1 MTMTDSAT
9 GSLAASEK
17 SEVKS
22 TRLDPPHDLMLA
34 NRGDEP
40 TPPWMAIAG
49 LDPAASGDQ
58 LDRQTNELLAYV
70 QQQNDEIDQ
79 RQEELNAKLA
89 QLDNELR
96 TARLRTARD
105 AGMELAIDSS
115 VANRSAVDAGM
126 ALDGMTESDEEGIG
140 MAAMQEPEKPG
151 KHSNRNKP
159 AVDGEFEEVEELV
172 AQFSGDVPS
181 SSDKSKTSS
190 KPESKSNPDEES
202 GVAAVDVTGKPQ
214 EQKSTRRTADMPAAT
229 RATPMQSD
237 QKSFRVDRAHQ
248 HATQLPGDVV
258 PLADAFDGPSPSDL
272 DLELQAMASSL
283 DASEL
288 ESERR
293 MLAERKNELDRR
305 QSTLQRMQSDTQAM
319 HREALEMRLVT
330 EQLWVEISDQAAP
343 EHVQELLNQLRARLD
358 EHYAEQQLGIDSQA
372 SELVTLKDTIEQKQE
387 ELRSQSAQLQ
397 QWVEDRHDEIKTYA
411 AEVDAR
417 ELLLDR
423 REHRMHEEFSKWEAT
438 RNAYQKQ
445 LQGILKNL
453 DH

>member
-1 MTMTDSAT
+1 MTDSAT
-9 GSLAASEK
+9 GSLAASEQ
-17 SEVKS
+17 SEVKAR
-22 TRLDPPHDLMLA
+22 RLDPPHDLMLA

-40 TPPWMAIAG
+40 APPWMAIAG
-49 LDPAASGDQ
+49 LDPEAAGDQ
-58 LDRQTNELLAYV
+58 LDRQTSELLAYV

-96 TARLRTARD
+96 TARLRTARE
-105 AGMELAIDSS
+105 AGMELATDST
-115 VANRSAVDAGM
+115 ATEGSAVDAGI
-126 ALDGMTESDEEGIG
+126 ALDGMSESEDEGIG
-140 MAAMQEPEKPG
+140 MTAMREPEKPG
-151 KHSNRNKP
+151 KSSGRNRP
-159 AVDGEFEEVEELV
+159 TAGGEFEEVEELV
-172 AQFSGDVPS
+172 AQFSGDSASSQSTGSSASVSKHDSNDSRMASADLSGQHDPKPS
-181 SSDKSKTSS
+181 LQTADKS
-190 KPESKSNPDEES
+190 
-202 GVAAVDVTGKPQ
+202 AAK
-214 EQKSTRRTADMPAAT
+214 
-229 RATPMQSD
+229 RATAMQSD
-237 QKSFRVDRAHQ
+237 RKKFRVDMAHQ
-248 HATQLPGDVV
+248 PANQSLGSDVV
-258 PLADAFDGPSPSDL
+258 PLADSIDGRTATDL

-305 QSTLQRMQSDTQAM
+305 QATLQRMQSDTQAM

-343 EHVQELLNQLRARLD
+343 EHVQELLNSLRARLD
-358 EHYAEQQLGIDSQA
+358 EHYAEQQSGIDNQA
-372 SELVTLKDTIEQKQE
+372 SELVTLKETIEQKQE

-397 QWVEDRHDEIKTYA
+397 QWVEDRHDEIKSYA

-417 ELLLDR
+417 EMLLDR